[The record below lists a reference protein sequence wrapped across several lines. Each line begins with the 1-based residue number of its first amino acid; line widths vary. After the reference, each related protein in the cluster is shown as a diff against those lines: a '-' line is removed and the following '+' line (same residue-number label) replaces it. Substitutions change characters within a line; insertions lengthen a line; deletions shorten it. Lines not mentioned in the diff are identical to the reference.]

1 MSKGDRLSPNAFWK
15 LKKSLNLNTEVGNTV
30 VLKNGTELF
39 GESAIRSAYR
49 DEFIY
54 RLRKRSISDD
64 LQKYEDLTNATCDLH
79 VLEGINSHENLQFSV
94 NKLTKI
100 IKALKRNKSPG
111 PDGFPAEIFIHA
123 GGEFIKSITEMFNNI
138 KRNHGVPRKWNMVK
152 IKTLYKNK
160 GSPKD
165 LENYRGIFLT
175 PTMAKLCEKY
185 LINESADGIANI
197 NKFQAGSRPNRS
209 AADQLFLVRAC
220 IDHARYLKITI
231 SVTLYDFKQC
241 FDGMWL
247 QDSILS
253 VKNIGIANEVLSF
266 IKKLNET
273 SDIVVKTPVGETT
286 EFTIKN
292 IVKQGTVLGPL
303 LCSASTAECCSE
315 HTTGGVSIG
324 STCIRS
330 LAYVDDILDIN
341 QDLES
346 SNSAHEVVVNFTEKK
361 RLELSWTKC
370 SVIPI
375 NSRKNTMVPVLYV
388 DGNLIKTEES
398 AKYLGDI
405 INSKGS
411 HTNLVDDRVKKG
423 DTCATNSFS
432 MVQELNFGCHSIETI
447 LMLYKSLFLASVL
460 CNAQS
465 WSVLNKKELDKL
477 KVCQMRFLKRIL
489 KAPRSAPNAIV
500 LCELGVLPIEF
511 EIYKK
516 KLMFLQHILKLDDND
531 PVKEVYGQQSKYTSE
546 SNWTNE
552 VIEIRRKINLN
563 IEDEIIAD
571 ISKEMWKSRVNR
583 AIKEAA
589 IESLNSDCKRL
600 RKVTR
605 EYSDLKTRQYLYKL
619 PPEDA
624 TIAFAYRSGTSDLK
638 CHKQYNHN
646 DLFCRACRESQEDT
660 THVVNQCTAL
670 TTDNTEEIDIESE
683 DTDTIDKIVVKLKTF
698 LQKYQ

>member
-1 MSKGDRLSPNAFWK
+1 MECG
-15 LKKSLNLNTEVGNTV
+15 
-30 VLKNGTELF
+30 
-39 GESAIRSAYR
+39 Y
-49 DEFIY
+49 
-54 RLRKRSISDD
+54 
-64 LQKYEDLTNATCDLH
+64 
-79 VLEGINSHENLQFSV
+79 
-94 NKLTKI
+94 
-100 IKALKRNKSPG
+100 
-111 PDGFPAEIFIHA
+111 
-123 GGEFIKSITEMFNNI
+123 
-138 KRNHGVPRKWNMVK
+138 
-152 IKTLYKNK
+152 KT
-160 GSPKD
+160 
-165 LENYRGIFLT
+165 
-175 PTMAKLCEKY
+175 
-185 LINESADGIANI
+185 
-197 NKFQAGSRPNRS
+197 
-209 AADQLFLVRAC
+209 
-220 IDHARYLKITI
+220 
-231 SVTLYDFKQC
+231 
-241 FDGMWL
+241 
-247 QDSILS
+247 ILS

-465 WSVLNKKELDKL
+465 WSVLNKKE
-477 KVCQMRFLKRIL
+477 
-489 KAPRSAPNAIV
+489 
-500 LCELGVLPIEF
+500 
-511 EIYKK
+511 
-516 KLMFLQHILKLDDND
+516 
-531 PVKEVYGQQSKYTSE
+531 
-546 SNWTNE
+546 
-552 VIEIRRKINLN
+552 
-563 IEDEIIAD
+563 
-571 ISKEMWKSRVNR
+571 
-583 AIKEAA
+583 
-589 IESLNSDCKRL
+589 
-600 RKVTR
+600 
-605 EYSDLKTRQYLYKL
+605 
-619 PPEDA
+619 
-624 TIAFAYRSGTSDLK
+624 
-638 CHKQYNHN
+638 
-646 DLFCRACRESQEDT
+646 
-660 THVVNQCTAL
+660 
-670 TTDNTEEIDIESE
+670 
-683 DTDTIDKIVVKLKTF
+683 
-698 LQKYQ
+698 